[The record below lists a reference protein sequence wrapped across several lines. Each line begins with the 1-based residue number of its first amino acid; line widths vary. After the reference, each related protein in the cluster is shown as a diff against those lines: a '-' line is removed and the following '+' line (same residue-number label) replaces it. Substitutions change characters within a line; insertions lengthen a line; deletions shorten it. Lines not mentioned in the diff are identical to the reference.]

1 MYYDT
6 YICISADASTKLLTL
21 YFRFTQL
28 TICVQHSFTSYL
40 FNPDHSLNSDTFPFI
55 AAVIYFLIFATV
67 AAQRKKSDQNKW
79 IGVLYAFLS
88 IPLAPLVP
96 LGIGILLLV
105 KNQSEGMI
113 NLVQLCGLVEASF
126 EASLQIIW
134 QGYIICSDQLPFDYK
149 KEITF
154 SGNIVCEV

>member
-1 MYYDT
+1 MPDPIAVMGVVPILLYVISFSSWT
-6 YICISADASTKLLTL
+6 Y
-21 YFRFTQL
+21 
-28 TICVQHSFTSYL
+28 
-40 FNPDHSLNSDTFPFI
+40 SDTFPFI
-55 AAVIYFLIFATV
+55 TAVIYFLIFATV

-79 IGVLYAFLS
+79 LGVLYAFLS

-96 LGIGILLLV
+96 FGIGIMLLV

-134 QGYIICSDQLPFDYK
+134 QGYIICSDQLPSNSSSHFLG
-149 KEITF
+149 ESITF

>member
-1 MYYDT
+1 MPDPIAVMGVVPILLYVISFSSWT
-6 YICISADASTKLLTL
+6 Y
-21 YFRFTQL
+21 
-28 TICVQHSFTSYL
+28 
-40 FNPDHSLNSDTFPFI
+40 SDTFPFI
-55 AAVIYFLIFATV
+55 TAVIYFLIFATV

-96 LGIGILLLV
+96 FGIGIMLLV

-149 KEITF
+149 KEITL